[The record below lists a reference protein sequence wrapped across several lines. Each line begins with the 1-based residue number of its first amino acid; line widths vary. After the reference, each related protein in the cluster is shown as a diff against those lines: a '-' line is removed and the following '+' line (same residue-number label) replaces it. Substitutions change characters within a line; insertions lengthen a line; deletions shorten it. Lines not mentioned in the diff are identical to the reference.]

1 MSRPLSVVILAAGKG
16 TRMDSSIPKVL
27 HHIGAI
33 PMIQH
38 VVSTAKKLN
47 AERIIPIL
55 GYKSEK
61 IKEALAKESLEYAI
75 QNEQLGTA
83 HAVMQSKDTLI
94 NFNGN
99 VLVLY
104 GDVPLISAET
114 LQDLIDIHNNQ
125 DAHATV
131 LTTDLDNPT
140 GYGRIIRDKDGNL
153 AKIVEQSDSSEEE
166 LKVKEINS
174 GIYVFKSWILFNL
187 LPMVNNKNSQQE
199 YYLPDVINFIL
210 SNNDK
215 VAIKKSPKFIE
226 VEGINDV
233 VQLNKMNE
241 YYEKHKI

>member
-27 HHIGAI
+27 HHIGSI

-38 VVSTAKKLN
+38 VVNTAKKLN
-47 AERIIPIL
+47 AEHIIPIL

-61 IKEALAKESLEYAI
+61 IKKALADESLQYVI

-83 HAVMQSKDTLI
+83 HAVMQSKDALS

-99 VLVLY
+99 VLILY

-114 LQDLIDIHNNQ
+114 LQNLLDVHNNQ
-125 DAHATV
+125 DAHGTV
-131 LTTDLDNPT
+131 LTTDLDNPK
-140 GYGRIIRDKDGNL
+140 GYGRIIRNKNGNL
-153 AKIVEQSDSSEEE
+153 AKIVEQSDSTEEE
-166 LKVKEINS
+166 LKVQEINS

-199 YYLPDVINFIL
+199 YYLPDVINLIL

-215 VAIKKSPKFIE
+215 VAIKKSPKFVE
-226 VEGINDV
+226 VEGINDTI
-233 VQLNKMNE
+233 QLNKMNE

>member
-27 HHIGAI
+27 HHIGGI

-38 VVSTAKKLN
+38 VVNTAKKLN
-47 AERIIPIL
+47 AEHIIPIL

-61 IKEALAKESLEYAI
+61 IKETLDKESLQYAI

-83 HAVMQSKDTLI
+83 HAVMQSKDALI

-99 VLVLY
+99 VLILY

-114 LQDLIDIHNNQ
+114 LQDLIDVHNNQ

-131 LTTDLDNPT
+131 LTTVLDNPK

-153 AKIVEQSDSSEEE
+153 AKIVEQSDSSEDE

-199 YYLPDVINFIL
+199 YYLPDVINLIL

-215 VAIKKSPKFIE
+215 VAIKKSPKYIE